1 MKTLKKVAILISH
14 IPDPRILRR
23 AKSLQN
29 HFEIVLIYW
38 DRGQAIK
45 ESFEINPEIKVLRL
59 YKKAPQGKPIAR
71 ILPLSQF
78 MVCATK
84 ALRNE
89 EPNIIHAGNLD
100 MLFIASI
107 YKSLF
112 DKKVKIVYEVADL
125 PKYAF
130 VKEVDSLKTLAARLL
145 QRVERKLASSISKL
159 ILTSPYFW
167 DEYFS
172 EFVDKNKYLFIPNAP
187 YRNLFSKYEKRQHE
201 DFTIGFIGSVRYVNQ
216 LKMLIDAVEELDK
229 KNIKIF
235 IAGSGPGYKDVQ
247 EYSKGK
253 DYVEVYGPYNYEKDI
268 IDLYERVD
276 CVYSVYDTSFNNVK
290 IALPNRLYEAIVCEI
305 PIIAARGTF
314 LGEFIEKNQIGVTVD
329 DKNKEELKKVIVN
342 MINSKELLISYQENC
357 SKIKSKYY
365 HEENSEKLLNEY
377 KSL

>member
-1 MKTLKKVAILISH
+1 MLKKVVILISH
-14 IPDPRILRR
+14 IPNPRILRR

-45 ESFEINPEIKVLRL
+45 ESFEIGPKIKVLRL
-59 YKKAPQGKPIAR
+59 FKKAPIGKPIAR
-71 ILPLSQF
+71 ILPLSKF
-78 MVCATK
+78 MVCAIK
-84 ALRNE
+84 ALKDE

-107 YKSLF
+107 YKSFF
-112 DKKVKIVYEVADL
+112 DKKIRIVYEVADL
-125 PKYAF
+125 PRYAF
-130 VKEVDSLKTLAARLL
+130 VKKVNSLKTLAARLL
-145 QRVERKLASSISKL
+145 QRVERKLTSSISKL

-167 DEYFS
+167 EEYFS
-172 EFVDKNKYLFIPNAP
+172 EFVDRDKYLFIPNAP
-187 YRNLFSKYEKRQHE
+187 YRSLFSEYKKRQHR
-201 DFTIGFIGSVRYVNQ
+201 DFTIGFIGSVRYFNQ

-235 IAGSGPGYKDVQ
+235 IAGSGPGYKDIL

-253 DYVEVYGPYNYEKDI
+253 NYVEVYGPYNYEKEI
-268 IDLYERVD
+268 VDLYERVD

-290 IALPNRLYEAIVCEI
+290 IALPNRLYEAIICEI

-329 DKNKEELKKVIVN
+329 DKDKEELKKVIAS
-342 MINSKELLISYQENC
+342 MINSKELLIFYQENC
-357 SKIKSKYY
+357 NKIKSNYY
-365 HEENSEKLLNEY
+365 YEENSEKLLNEY
-377 KSL
+377 KSLYY